1 MASLFTNDVFFGM
14 NINTEKGDHQTYVAK
29 IRNQMTSGYSLT
41 LKEAERI
48 VSKKKE
54 NYDQRFK
61 FAKLEIWDRML
72 VWEVG
77 VQGKDKLT
85 EVGI

>member
-1 MASLFTNDVFFGM
+1 M

-29 IRNQMTSGYSLT
+29 IRNKMTSAYSLT

-61 FAKLEIWDRML
+61 FAKLEI
-72 VWEVG
+72 
-77 VQGKDKLT
+77 
-85 EVGI
+85 